1 MRIFVS
7 GNEDNLI
14 LKHSRDENS
23 GDIMSNE
30 ENKIKEEELQQ
41 EAVEVEA
48 DVIGSDEDIDWN
60 QDVEA
65 EVLDEQES
73 KIAQLE
79 AALLASEARIKEQ
92 QEGVLRARADVENMR
107 RRSEQEI
114 DKARKYAL
122 GRFVEELL
130 PVLDNLERAI
140 QAVDNENEVIKPF
153 LEGVE
158 LTHKTF
164 VDAVAKF
171 GVTVINPEGEP
182 FNPEYHQAMSIQE
195 SPDHESNTV
204 MFVMQKGYELN
215 GRVVRPAMVMV
226 AK

>member
-1 MRIFVS
+1 
-7 GNEDNLI
+7 
-14 LKHSRDENS
+14 
-23 GDIMSNE
+23 MSNE

-48 DVIGSDEDIDWN
+48 DVVGSDEDIDWN

>member
-1 MRIFVS
+1 M
-7 GNEDNLI
+7 DM
-14 LKHSRDENS
+14 NS

-30 ENKIKEEELQQ
+30 ENKIKDEELQQ
-41 EAVEVEA
+41 QAE
-48 DVIGSDEDIDWN
+48 
-60 QDVEA
+60 QEA
-65 EVLDEQES
+65 EVVGTEADIEWNEEAESDEQEA

-79 AALLASEARIKEQ
+79 AALLASEAKIQDQ
-92 QEGVLRARADVENMR
+92 QDGVLRAKAEVENMR
-107 RRSEQEI
+107 RRTETEI

-122 GRFVEELL
+122 NKFAEELL
-130 PVLDNLERAI
+130 PVIDNLERAI
-140 QAVDNENEVIKPF
+140 QAADTENEAVKPL

-164 VDAVAKF
+164 VDTVSKF
-171 GVTVINPEGEP
+171 GLKEINPEGEA
-182 FNPEYHQAMSIQE
+182 FNPELHQAMSIQE

>member
-1 MRIFVS
+1 M
-7 GNEDNLI
+7 
-14 LKHSRDENS
+14 NS

-41 EAVEVEA
+41 QQEVE
-48 DVIGSDEDIDWN
+48 
-60 QDVEA
+60 QEA
-65 EVLDEQES
+65 EVVGTDADIEWNEETELDEKEV

-79 AALLASEARIKEQ
+79 AALLSSEAKVQEQ
-92 QEGVLRARADVENMR
+92 QDSVLRAKAEVENMR

-114 DKARKYAL
+114 DKARKFAL
-122 GRFVEELL
+122 NKFAEELL
-130 PVLDNLERAI
+130 PVIDNLERAI
-140 QAVDNENEVIKPF
+140 QAADTENEAIKPL

-164 VDAVAKF
+164 ADVVSKF
-171 GVTVINPEGEP
+171 GLKEINPEGET
-182 FNPEYHQAMSIQE
+182 FNPELHQAMSIQE
-195 SPDHESNTV
+195 SPDHEANTV

-215 GRVVRPAMVMV
+215 GRLIRPAMVMV